1 MLDATVH
8 EADMLIIVNSGQ
20 RVARAHVICLYRY
33 AEMGFLGINTPEE
46 YGGLGLGHLVS
57 VPPVAHRMLLLPSVA
72 SS

>member
-8 EADMLIIVNSGQ
+8 EADFAAFSGQ
-20 RVARAHVICLYRY
+20 RVARVHVICLYRY

-57 VPPVAHRMLLLPSVA
+57 APLVAQRLLLLPSTA